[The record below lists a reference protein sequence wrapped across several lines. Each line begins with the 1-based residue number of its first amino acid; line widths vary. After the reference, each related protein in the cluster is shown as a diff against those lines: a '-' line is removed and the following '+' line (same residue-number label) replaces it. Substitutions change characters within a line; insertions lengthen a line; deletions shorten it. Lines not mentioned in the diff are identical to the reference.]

1 MSLRSRRG
9 KSAAA
14 VPSFSPD
21 DAAALQ
27 AVRNALLHHHRALL
41 ELAQRDYERA
51 AGRVSPTELVGL
63 LMQHPAFGWLR
74 MLSSLIAR
82 LDEILDQPEPGEAEA
97 VIATASRL
105 LLDLDANDGGFQA
118 RYREA
123 LQQSPDV
130 VLSHARVAKLLRGLR
145 TTRFAVVGAQPRPS

>member
-1 MSLRSRRG
+1 MPPRSRRARNG
-9 KSAAA
+9 AP
-14 VPSFSPD
+14 PSTFSPA
-21 DAAALQ
+21 DARALS
-27 AVRNALLHHHRALL
+27 ALRDSLLHHHRALL

-51 AGRVSPTELVGL
+51 AGRVTPTELVSL

-97 VIATASRL
+97 VIQTATGL
-105 LLDLDANDGGFQA
+105 LLDLESNDGGFQP

-130 VLSHARVAKLLRGLR
+130 VLSHAKVAKLLRGLR
-145 TTRFAVVGAQPRPS
+145 DSRFALVS